1 MTRTQRITAR
11 RKLAMINTIVFGT
24 VLTFVGVLFFIFP
37 RQEVSDFEKRKLS
50 PMPLFSWD
58 AMLHGKYIDSIDLY
72 AADHFPFREELV
84 EFSFNMKEWRGI
96 KNKEIA
102 FYNATDI
109 KKPESID
116 PRKVAD
122 TAVTDTALS
131 DTVAGPPGEEVNN
144 LFIYEGRAMEIFGG
158 NCNMAQS
165 YARTINKYQT
175 ALQGKGVQIYDIA
188 VPSSI
193 EFFAPGQY
201 KKQYS
206 TEKKNID
213 CVYGALD
220 PNVKGVDAYSS
231 IAAHTNENIYF
242 RTDHHWTGLG
252 AYYAYT
258 AYCTSAGLT
267 PLSLD
272 QMEHKQK
279 TGYLGSL
286 YWLTRDSRLKENPDT
301 VDYWKIPGKYKTT
314 VYHKGNETKGYVGSI
329 YAESASGANGYGV
342 FLGGD
347 WPLMKIESE
356 NKNGKKAV
364 VVKNSYGNPFST
376 YLPYHYET
384 VYVVDYRYYGGS
396 LLELIEKEKI
406 TDLVFLNGVFSIN
419 TSWHIMMIG
428 KVMNGVGKKTQ
439 PPLTPDSVKLKKDS
453 VIKNENDSVPLKE
466 GEIKDK

>member
-1 MTRTQRITAR
+1 MRKRRPRISNR
-11 RKLAMINTIVFGT
+11 SRLATVNVF
-24 VLTFVGVLFFIFP
+24 TFSTLLAVTGLFFFLTP
-37 RQEVSDFEKRKLS
+37 KMAVSDSEKRELAS
-50 PMPLFSWD
+50 LPVYSWD
-58 AMLHGKYIDSIDLY
+58 SLLHGKYIDSLELY
-72 AADHFPFREELV
+72 TADHFPLRNELI
-84 EFSFNMKEWRGI
+84 ELSLGMKEWRGI
-96 KNKEIA
+96 RNDEIA
-102 FYNATDI
+102 FYDASDI
-109 KKPESID
+109 KKPDVPIVVD
-116 PRKVAD
+116 K
-122 TAVTDTALS
+122 TDSVS
-131 DTVAGPPGEEVNN
+131 DTTTTDSIVGPPGEEVNN

-165 YARTINKYQT
+165 YARTINKYQA

-193 EFFAPGQY
+193 EYFAPGQY

-220 PNVKGVDAYSS
+220 PAIKGVDAHGS

-267 PLSLD
+267 PLALD

-314 VYHKGNETKGYVGSI
+314 VYHKGNETKGFAGTI

-347 WPLMKIESE
+347 YPFMKIESD

-364 VVKNSYGNPFST
+364 LVKNSYGNPFAT

-384 VYVVDYRYYGGS
+384 VFVVDYRYYGGS

-406 TDLVFLNGVFSIN
+406 TDLIFLNGVFSIN
-419 TSWHIMMIG
+419 TSWHIMMVG
-428 KVMNGVGKKTQ
+428 KVMHGVGKKVPT
-439 PPLTPDSVKLKKDS
+439 PSTPDSAKLKQDS

-466 GEIKDK
+466 EEIKDK